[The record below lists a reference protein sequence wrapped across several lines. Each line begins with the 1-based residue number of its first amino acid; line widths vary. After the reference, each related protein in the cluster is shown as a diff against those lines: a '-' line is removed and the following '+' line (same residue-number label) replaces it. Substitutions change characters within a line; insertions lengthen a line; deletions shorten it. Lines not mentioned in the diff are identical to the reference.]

1 MNLAYIPNSITILR
15 IVGTFG
21 FIFTKPLTK
30 WFYIIYFFTGITDVL
45 DGFLA
50 RKLKVASDFGA
61 KLDSVAD
68 LFFNITMILKIL
80 PLLIDILPGFIWYVV
95 GLIAVIRITCYVVA
109 AAKFK
114 KFASLHTIMN
124 KMTGFVIFTVPFF
137 ANTEFL
143 VPVCMLICA
152 MGVIATTEELF
163 IHIKTKNYKNNV
175 KTIL

>member
-1 MNLAYIPNSITILR
+1 MKLAYIPNCITILR

-50 RKLKVASDFGA
+50 RKLKVTSEFGA

-68 LFFNITMILKIL
+68 MLFNTTMIVKIL
-80 PLLIDILPGFIWYVV
+80 PVLIDMLPVYIWYAV
-95 GLIAVIRITCYVVA
+95 GLIAVIRIACYVVA
-109 AAKFK
+109 AVKFK

-124 KMTGFVIFTVPFF
+124 KVTVFIIFTVPFF
-137 ANTEFL
+137 ANTKFL
-143 VPVCMLICA
+143 VPVCMIICA
-152 MGVIATTEELF
+152 MGIIATTEELF
-163 IHIKTKNYKNNV
+163 IHIKTRDYKNNV